1 MTLIRLPG
9 EDTNALAR
17 DLIAEGEIVAFRT
30 DTLYGLG
37 VNPWDR
43 EALRALNKLKGREEG
58 KPTLILISDEEIV
71 TDFIA
76 RRTPLYELL
85 SRTYFPGAITIIE
98 TARNEVPDELTA
110 NTKTIGVRVPD
121 DESVRDFVRACG
133 GALTATSANLSGQP
147 ASLTANQVA
156 AYFPEGV
163 SLIVDGGTCETTLAS
178 TVIDISGSTPRLIRE
193 GAITRQSLEV
203 TLRFAEAILS

>member
-9 EDTNALAR
+9 ENTNALAR
-17 DLIAEGEIVAFRT
+17 ELIAKGEIVAFRT

-43 EALRALNKLKGREEG
+43 KALRVLNKLKGREEG
-58 KPTLILISDEEIV
+58 KPTSILISDETLV
-71 TDFIA
+71 TNFIL

-98 TARNEVPDELTA
+98 TARDEVPDELTA

-121 DESVRDFVRACG
+121 DEAVRDFVRTCG

-147 ASLTANQVA
+147 SSLTANQVA
-156 AYFPEGV
+156 AHFPEGV
-163 SLIVDGGTCETTLAS
+163 SLIVDRGSCETTLAS
-178 TVIDISGSTPRLIRE
+178 TIIDISGRSPRLLRE
-193 GAITRQSLEV
+193 GAINRESLQI
-203 TLRFAEAILS
+203 TLSRVRATLS

>member
-17 DLIAEGEIVAFRT
+17 DFIAKGEIVAFRT

-37 VNPWDR
+37 VNPWNR
-43 EALRALNKLKGREEG
+43 KALRALNKLKRREEG
-58 KPTLILISDEEIV
+58 KPTLILISDESSV
-71 TDFIA
+71 TDFILN
-76 RRTPLYELL
+76 RTPLYELL
-85 SRTYFPGAITIIE
+85 SQTYFPGAITIIE
-98 TARNEVPDELTA
+98 TARDEVPAELTA

-121 DESVRDFVRACG
+121 DEAVRDFVRACG

-147 ASLTANQVA
+147 SSLTSHQVA

-163 SLIVDGGTCETTLAS
+163 SLIIDNGRCETTLAS
-178 TVIDISGSTPRLIRE
+178 TIVDISSQTPHLIRE
-193 GAITRQSLEV
+193 GIVTRESLQTTLSRV
-203 TLRFAEAILS
+203 RMTLR